1 MSEFVCATLLVKL
14 EALAGVRLPRRDR
27 VLDSVQLIECA
38 PGGFAFRQGEQQ
50 ASVHVV
56 RSGLLKQYYT
66 DLDGNSW
73 IKSFTPEGGVFACVE
88 ALEANAATSFS
99 SEAIEASVVER
110 IPYRVIRALTAESI
124 EWQRAAAA
132 AYTMLAR
139 IKVRR
144 ERDLLMLTAEQL
156 YEQFVADAPELSER
170 IPQKDLAGYL
180 GVTPVG
186 LNRIIK
192 RCRERG

>member
-1 MSEFVCATLLVKL
+1 MSECISLTLLDKL
-14 EALAGVRLPRRDR
+14 QAAAQVRLPHRERIER
-27 VLDSVQLIECA
+27 AIQLVRLA
-38 PGGFAFRQGEQQ
+38 PGEFAFRQGERER
-50 ASVHVV
+50 AVYVV

-66 DLDGNSW
+66 DEGGDSW
-73 IKSFTPEGGVFACVE
+73 IKSFTPEGSVFACIE
-88 ALEANAATSFS
+88 ALEGDSPVSFS
-99 SEAIEASVVER
+99 SEAIEPSVVER
-110 IPYRVIRALTAESI
+110 IDYRMIQTLAAESI
-124 EWQRAAAA
+124 EWQRATAA

-186 LNRIIK
+186 LNRIVK
-192 RCRERG
+192 RCRSRR